1 MIHPSYNKR
10 NLNSDVA
17 VLKLSAPILSIA
29 PAAVVGVHD
38 GSFEWAGTGLTVV
51 GWGSTVRSTLHRH
64 KVRFPERLKEGAI
77 SVVSDANCASKWRK
91 VGFSRKKFASTLLIC
106 TTARRF
112 GVGDSGSPVFSTS
125 GGSFVQVSL
134 VSGGFVGTKKKV
146 SDFGPQLSA
155 PSIAEFIASS
165 IAA

>member
-1 MIHPSYNKR
+1 M
-10 NLNSDVA
+10 
-17 VLKLSAPILSIA
+17 
-29 PAAVVGVHD
+29 
-38 GSFEWAGTGLTVV
+38 
-51 GWGSTVRSTLHRH
+51 RSTLHRH
-64 KVRFPERLKEGAI
+64 KGRFPERLKEGAI

-91 VGFSRKKFASTLLIC
+91 VGFSRKKFASTLLVC

-165 IAA
+165 TAA